1 MDDIIVKLAFENMQ
15 KTIDELIAKNAELE
29 ERLRRIEK
37 LIEKNKDDEV
47 DAIKTWKLG
56 GQ

>member
-15 KTIDELIAKNAELE
+15 KTINELIAKNTELE
-29 ERLRRIEK
+29 ERLKRIEK

-56 GQ
+56 G